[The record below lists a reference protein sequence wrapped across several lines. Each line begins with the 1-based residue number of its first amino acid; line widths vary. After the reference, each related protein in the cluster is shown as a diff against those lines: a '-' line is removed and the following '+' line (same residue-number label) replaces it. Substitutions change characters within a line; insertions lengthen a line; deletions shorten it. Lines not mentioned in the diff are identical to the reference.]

1 MNSEK
6 AIKVGMQQLMIG
18 KLCTNHDKALGVLKR
33 IKAAGYDY
41 IELNDFMVQ
50 KSPFIV
56 KLLTSFAGM
65 SVGNSGA
72 LNWHELLSD
81 SSLKVSALH
90 SNLGSIESDPKRIAE
105 LAKSYGTGTVVITG
119 MYRFDYSGH
128 AAVKELAER
137 LNAAG
142 KKLKE
147 EGISL
152 LYHNHN
158 CELQKVDK
166 NRTAY
171 DVIVENTDPEYV
183 NFELDTYWFT
193 DGGADVEAIMEK
205 LGNRMV
211 MWHINDRGVRAKG
224 PYMTPILK
232 EDACELGYG
241 NMNLTKFA
249 DLAKKNGIEAVVL
262 ETHKNWIDN
271 DPVKSIELSSEFL
284 KTHF

>member
-6 AIKVGMQQLMIG
+6 TIKVSVQQLMIG
-18 KLCTNHDKALGVLKR
+18 KLCTGHDKALGVLKS
-33 IKAAGYDY
+33 IKAAGYDH

-56 KLLTSFAGM
+56 KLLTGFAGM

-81 SSLKVSALH
+81 SALKVSALH
-90 SNLGSIESDPKRIAE
+90 SNLGTIESDPKRIAE
-105 LAKSYGTGTVVITG
+105 LAKSFGTETVVITG
-119 MYRFDYSGH
+119 MYRFDYSNLNE
-128 AAVKELAER
+128 VKDLADR
-137 LNAAG
+137 LDKAG
-142 KKLKE
+142 KRLKE
-147 EGISL
+147 EGICL

-171 DVIVENTDPEYV
+171 DVIVESTNSQYV
-183 NFELDTYWFT
+183 NFELDTYWFC

-232 EDACELGYG
+232 EDAVELGYG
-241 NMNLTKFA
+241 NMNLTKYA

-262 ETHKNWIDN
+262 ETHKNWINN
-271 DPVKSIELSSEFL
+271 DPAMSIELSSEFL
-284 KTHF
+284 RTYF

>member
-18 KLCTNHDKALGVLKR
+18 KLCANHDKALGVLKR

-81 SSLKVSALH
+81 SALKVSALH

-119 MYRFDYSGH
+119 M
-128 AAVKELAER
+128 
-137 LNAAG
+137 
-142 KKLKE
+142 
-147 EGISL
+147 
-152 LYHNHN
+152 
-158 CELQKVDK
+158 
-166 NRTAY
+166 
-171 DVIVENTDPEYV
+171 
-183 NFELDTYWFT
+183 
-193 DGGADVEAIMEK
+193 
-205 LGNRMV
+205 
-211 MWHINDRGVRAKG
+211 
-224 PYMTPILK
+224 
-232 EDACELGYG
+232 
-241 NMNLTKFA
+241 
-249 DLAKKNGIEAVVL
+249 
-262 ETHKNWIDN
+262 
-271 DPVKSIELSSEFL
+271 
-284 KTHF
+284 